1 MNPILWLLPGVLVG
15 AAESVLTGAI
25 AKRVLRGQMPVLL
38 LVGKVASWAAILLSV
53 FFLLSRSG
61 AMWFGIGAGGG
72 VLAAGLSISVYTL
85 AKEKR

>member
-1 MNPILWLLPGVLVG
+1 MFGYYTSMILLLP
-15 AAESVLTGAI
+15 
-25 AKRVLRGQMPVLL
+25 
-38 LVGKVASWAAILLSV
+38 AILLSV

-72 VLAAGLSISVYTL
+72 VLAASLSISVYTL